1 MKLVF
6 LVIAILINFLNH
18 SLIKSEEKNNLGN
31 NKIENI
37 SKKESINKNKNEIR
51 KIHIVKIGDT
61 LSNISKFY
69 SVNKSLIIKLNNLKD
84 ENYIYV
90 GQNLIISESSENSKK
105 NSNLKNNYHIVQIGE
120 SITEIS
126 NKYKLNIGYLIE
138 INNLKNPD
146 SIEVGQK
153 LLLSKKEPI
162 SSDNY
167 QITNNEKSNDLLE
180 SEKNIYG
187 PIVIQSKSYETNKG
201 RKILNVLNQ
210 ENKKLILSINCDTN
224 ELDVRIP
231 GRKWMGSKPAK
242 EEFEKNLINDFCL
255 NF

>member
-6 LVIAILINFLNH
+6 LVIAILINFFNH
-18 SLIKSEEKNNLGN
+18 SLIKSEEKINLGN

-37 SKKESINKNKNEIR
+37 SKKESINKDKTELR

-61 LSNISKFY
+61 VTSIAKFY
-69 SVNKSLIIKLNNLKD
+69 SVNKSLIIQLNNLKD

-105 NSNLKNNYHIVQIGE
+105 NSDSKNNYHIVQIGE

-126 NKYKLNIGYLIE
+126 NIYKLDIGYLIE

-153 LLLSKKEPI
+153 LLLSTKEPI
-162 SSDNY
+162 SLDNY

-180 SEKNIYG
+180 SDKKIYG
-187 PIVIQSKSYETNKG
+187 PIVIQSKSYETKKG

-210 ENKKLILSINCDTN
+210 ENKKLILSINCGTS
-224 ELDVRIP
+224 ELDLRIP
-231 GRKWMGSKPAK
+231 GRKWMGSIPAK
-242 EEFEKNLINDFCL
+242 EEFEKDLINDFC
-255 NF
+255 